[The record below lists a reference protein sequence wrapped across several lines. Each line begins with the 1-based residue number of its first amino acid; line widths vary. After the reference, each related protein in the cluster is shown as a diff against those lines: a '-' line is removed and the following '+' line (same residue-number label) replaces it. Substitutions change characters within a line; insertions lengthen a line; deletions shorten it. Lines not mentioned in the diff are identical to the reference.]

1 MLQHLKVFMV
11 VLVWMLVFAFYHH
24 QKSIRSDQAK
34 RQIKPGTSSVMS
46 KEGVTKTTTS
56 TTVGN
61 IANQPPTTTTTTTTT
76 TSTVPTAMESKPP
89 LQQQQ
94 SLPAFPPIGQLLGH
108 QTSRH
113 AYVTLIHGIDNTF
126 SYRGYL
132 YNCLIMRSVLQRLG
146 STADFIALVGF
157 TSGTC

>member
-1 MLQHLKVFMV
+1 MLQHLKVFVV
-11 VLVWMLVFAFYHH
+11 VLVWMMVFAFYHH
-24 QKSIRSDQAK
+24 MKSVRSVQEPK
-34 RQIKPGTSSVMS
+34 QQKPGTSSVMIRES
-46 KEGVTKTTTS
+46 KATAVTVVPPIS
-56 TTVGN
+56 N
-61 IANQPPTTTTTTTTT
+61 PPTVITMATI
-76 TSTVPTAMESKPP
+76 VPTVMESKTS
-89 LQQQQ
+89 LLAFRQ
-94 SLPAFPPIGQLLGH
+94 SSQFPPIGQLLGP

-157 TSGTC
+157 TSGT